1 MMADTIVILK
11 SILEEY
17 ERKVAALRAALYAV
31 ESSAENDE
39 TEEEE
44 PHNVVIKNP
53 PFDFSKIKDMNT
65 KGGGIRAD
73 I

>member
-1 MMADTIVILK
+1 MMAETIVILK

-17 ERKVAALRAALYAV
+17 ERKVAALRAALCAV

-39 TEEEE
+39 MEEEA

-53 PFDFSKIKDMNT
+53 PFDYSTVKDMNT

>member
-1 MMADTIVILK
+1 MAETIFVLK
-11 SILEEY
+11 SILDEY
-17 ERKVAALRAALYAV
+17 EQKVAALRAAICAV
-31 ESSAENDE
+31 EGSAEDDE
-39 TEEEE
+39 MEEEE

-53 PFDFSKIKDMNT
+53 PFDYSKIKDMNT